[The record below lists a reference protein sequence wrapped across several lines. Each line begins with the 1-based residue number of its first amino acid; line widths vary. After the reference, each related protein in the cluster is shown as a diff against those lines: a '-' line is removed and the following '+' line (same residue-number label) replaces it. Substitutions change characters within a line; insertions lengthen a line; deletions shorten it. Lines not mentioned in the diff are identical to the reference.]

1 MGWEANP
8 QPLSY
13 ESRYSLPLDN
23 CRVRLSAE
31 TERSAMLVSE
41 VSRLKEQV
49 TSRDRAVIEVND
61 ELECVRQQMSLLNSN
76 YQTAVQQSQL
86 AQHALYDPH
95 VDLQQ

>member
-1 MGWEANP
+1 M
-8 QPLSY
+8 LV
-13 ESRYSLPLDN
+13 SRV

-95 VDLQQ
+95 VDLHLFMSSCSTS